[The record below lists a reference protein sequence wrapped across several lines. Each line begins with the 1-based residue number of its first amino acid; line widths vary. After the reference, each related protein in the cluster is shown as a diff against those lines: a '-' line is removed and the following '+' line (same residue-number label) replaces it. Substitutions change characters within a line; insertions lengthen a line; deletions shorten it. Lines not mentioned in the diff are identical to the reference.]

1 MTNTKNL
8 NVVSFV
14 LVLSV
19 LFTKVCLATLSVTQ
33 TIRYLI

>member
-1 MTNTKNL
+1 MTNTKNI

-19 LFTKVCLATLSVTQ
+19 FYSLKFV
-33 TIRYLI
+33 